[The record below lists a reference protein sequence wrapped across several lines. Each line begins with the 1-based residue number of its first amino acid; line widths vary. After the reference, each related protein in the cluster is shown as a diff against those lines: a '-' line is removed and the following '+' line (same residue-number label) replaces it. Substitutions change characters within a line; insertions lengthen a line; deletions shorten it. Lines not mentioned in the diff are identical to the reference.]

1 MSLPWRGRAAG
12 AKMSAEEESG
22 GMRIWAEL
30 RVLVPRGA
38 ALAGPQKNCEKM
50 PHPRFHRRYI
60 CIAITLKNSKK
71 QRFLRQSLLKGKNMR
86 GFCSPACFR
95 RRLTRR
101 ILSACLIAMAA
112 AALPAQSTFGTILGT
127 VRDSSGALVPGAQVM
142 LQNSETAAARDMVT
156 DATGNY
162 AFKNIDVGKYA
173 LTFMQ
178 PGFEKETLPEIVLTA
193 RETRRMDATLKPGA
207 ATQTVI
213 VIDDPMP
220 VITTDVSSLA
230 ETKIGDELVEL
241 PVAIYSRSSGSTS
254 PISTLTTEAGVQT
267 DDSGN
272 LAVMGTTAALLSVTI
287 DGISSVGVEYSGP
300 VNEMFPSFNSIEEIR
315 VSESNNNAEFG
326 GVADITT
333 VSKAGSSHFH
343 GGLFENH
350 ENTVLNSNNPFALSK
365 PKIVMNDFGGTLGG
379 PLKLPRV
386 VTGGNQAFF
395 FASFEGLRLPRE
407 TPILLSV
414 PSMDMRNGNLAGYL
428 AGQGVAAIY
437 QPDGVTAIDPAQ
449 VPVSAISAN
458 LLKYLMPTP
467 NYGQPGSWANN
478 YQNNFPSPIAA
489 NQGDVRLDETISS
502 RQSMFARFSYKN
514 RQVTTAP
521 SAACTF
527 TYCAEA
533 GSPLQGG
540 YNTPEIDEGLTF
552 AHNYVFTPQL
562 LNEFRGGFNAQHTS
576 ETQSYATSSLLK
588 QTGIGVPQPDTSWS
602 EAPQVLINGFMST
615 GAGNPGMQRGQI
627 IEALDNVVWTHRNHS
642 FKFGADFKRLTDHD
656 DNVYG
661 NYRSGWYVFNGSSDV
676 GTAIGDPYTA
686 FLLGYPDY
694 TEVSSTNKPTMD
706 GRGYSYAFYG
716 QDDWKI
722 GHKLTL
728 NLGLRYELHPPLR
741 EIHSN
746 TAVFQPD
753 WTTVA
758 GQPVHG
764 AVVVPDGQALSFKSQ
779 DFADAIAPTPILTAA
794 EAGLPQAL
802 RYTGKTDL
810 APRLGFAW
818 RPMGSDRTVLRGGW
832 GRFIESP
839 LGFSLVS
846 GWAVHASYLATYN
859 QDFDSSGVTPLLSFS
874 NPFNTAAGSSSG
886 TANFDY
892 AFPIHYQDP
901 TVQQWNL
908 TLEQDLGNSIGVRLS
923 YTGSHGQNLEAME
936 DLNQVPANSLGY
948 AQASGLRPYASWAV
962 IQSVTNAAESN
973 YSGGA
978 VEVSRHSG
986 KDLTFDASYS
996 FTRDLSNAGGATP
1009 NAFAVAGGSFLTDR
1023 FHPRLDYGNVIYDR
1037 RHRLL
1042 ATWLYEL
1049 PFGHEQ
1055 RWLSSGDFLNSLAGG
1070 WQLGGVAVL
1079 QSGPFLTP
1087 YEQTVDPAN
1096 TNILTTVGQARP
1108 DQLARV
1114 SPYAARRTTAQ
1125 WLNPAAFS
1133 YLNLQTAAGI
1143 GIGRFGNAPVG
1154 GVVGPGT
1161 ANFSLSL
1168 MKSISLHE
1176 QSRFQIGVEAANVF
1190 NHRNYEP
1197 PDMQVDSS
1205 GFGSIT
1211 GLQTAEGA
1219 GPRSLELSARITF

>member
-1 MSLPWRGRAAG
+1 
-12 AKMSAEEESG
+12 
-22 GMRIWAEL
+22 
-30 RVLVPRGA
+30 
-38 ALAGPQKNCEKM
+38 
-50 PHPRFHRRYI
+50 
-60 CIAITLKNSKK
+60 
-71 QRFLRQSLLKGKNMR
+71 MR
-86 GFCSPACFR
+86 GFCSPARFLPWIVR
-95 RRLTRR
+95 RGLPVF
-101 ILSACLIAMAA
+101 CLIVLTAGV
-112 AALPAQSTFGTILGT
+112 LPAQSTFGTILGA
-127 VRDSSGALVPGAQVM
+127 VRDTSGALVPGVRVT
-142 LQNSETAAARDMVT
+142 LSNSETTTARAIVT
-156 DATGNY
+156 DGTGNY
-162 AFKNIDVGKYA
+162 VFKNIDVGKYA
-173 LTFMQ
+173 LSFAH
-178 PGFEKETLPEIVLTA
+178 PGFEKETLPEVVLTA
-193 RETRRMDATLKPGA
+193 RETRRMDATLRPGA
-207 ATQTVI
+207 ETETVI
-213 VIDDPMP
+213 VVDDPMP
-220 VITTDVSSLA
+220 VITTDVSNVA
-230 ETKIGDELVEL
+230 ETKIGEELVEL

-267 DDSGN
+267 DDAGN

-315 VSESNNNAEFG
+315 VSESNNNAEFD

-343 GGLFENH
+343 GGVFENH
-350 ENTVLNSNNPFALSK
+350 ENTVLNSNDTFALAK
-365 PKIVMNDFGGTLGG
+365 PKIIMNDFGGTLGG
-379 PLKLPRV
+379 PLKLPRILR
-386 VTGGNQAFF
+386 GGNEAYF
-395 FASFEGLRLPRE
+395 FASYEGLRLPRE

-414 PSMDMRNGNLAGYL
+414 PSTEMRNGDLTSYL
-428 AGQGVAAIY
+428 AGQGVAAIH
-437 QPDGVTAIDPAQ
+437 QPDGVTTIDPAQ
-449 VPVSAISAN
+449 VPVSAISAK

-467 NYGQPGSWANN
+467 NYGDSGSYANN
-478 YQNNFPSPIAA
+478 YQKNFASPISA
-489 NQGDVRLDETISS
+489 NQGDVRLDEALSA

-562 LNEFRGGFNAQHTS
+562 LNEFRAGFNAQHTS
-576 ETQSYATSSLLK
+576 ETQSYATNTLLA
-588 QTGIGVPQPDTSWS
+588 QTGISVPQPDASRS

-627 IEALDNVVWTHRNHS
+627 VEALDNVSWTHSNHS
-642 FKFGADFKRLTDHD
+642 FKFGADFKLMTDHD

-661 NYRSGWYVFNGSSDV
+661 NYRSGWYVFNGSSNV
-676 GTAIGDPYTA
+676 GGAIGDPFSA

-706 GRGYSYAFYG
+706 GRGFSYSFYG

-722 GHKLTL
+722 SQRLTL

-741 EIHSN
+741 EINAN

-753 WTTVA
+753 YSATIA
-758 GQPVHG
+758 GETVHG
-764 AVVVPDGQALSFKSQ
+764 AVIVPNAEALSFKSQ

-794 EAGLPQAL
+794 QAGMPEAL
-802 RYTGKTDL
+802 RYTDKTDW

-818 RPMGSDRTVLRGGW
+818 RPFGNDKTVLRGGW

-859 QDFDSSGVTPLLSFS
+859 QDFDLGGVEPLLSFS
-874 NPFNTAAGSSSG
+874 NPFNTVAGSASG

-892 AFPIHYQDP
+892 AFPIHYKDP

-908 TLEQDLGNSIGVRLS
+908 TVEQDLGKSIGVRLS
-923 YTGSHGQNLEAME
+923 YTGSHGKNLEAME

-948 AQASGLRPYASWAV
+948 AQAGGERPYSSWAV
-962 IQSVTNAAESN
+962 IQSVANAAESN
-973 YSGGA
+973 YSSGG
-978 VEVSRHSG
+978 VEISRHSG
-986 KDLTFDASYS
+986 KNLTFDASYTL
-996 FTRDLSNAGGATP
+996 TRDLSNAGGATP

-1023 FHPRLDYGNVIYDR
+1023 FHPGLDYGNVAYDR
-1037 RHRLL
+1037 RHRFLV
-1042 ATWLYEL
+1042 TYLYDL
-1049 PFGHEQ
+1049 PFGVGQ
-1055 RWLSSGDFLNSLAGG
+1055 RWLNTGGISNGLAGG
-1070 WQLGGVAVL
+1070 WQLGGVTIL

-1108 DQLARV
+1108 DQLAGA
-1114 SPYAARRTTAQ
+1114 PLYAADRTTAQ
-1125 WLNPAAFS
+1125 WLNPNAFP
-1133 YLNLQTAAGI
+1133 YLNLQNSVGD

-1154 GVVGPGT
+1154 GIVGPGT
-1161 ANFSLSL
+1161 ANFSVSL
-1168 MKSISLHE
+1168 MKSIPLRE
-1176 QSRFQIGVEAANVF
+1176 QTRIQFGVEAANVF

-1197 PDMQVDSS
+1197 PNMQVDSS

-1211 GLQTAEGA
+1211 ALQTAEGA
-1219 GPRSLELSARITF
+1219 GPRSLELSARISF